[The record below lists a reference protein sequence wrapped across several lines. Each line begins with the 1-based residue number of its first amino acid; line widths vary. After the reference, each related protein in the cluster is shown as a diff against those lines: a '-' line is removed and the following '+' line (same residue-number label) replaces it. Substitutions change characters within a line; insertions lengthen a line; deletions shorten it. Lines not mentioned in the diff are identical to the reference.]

1 MSVLMTG
8 PTKIKHKPIAIF
20 NPLPW
25 QIAPWRD
32 LSPIL
37 LLTGSAGGGKS
48 RLAAEKI
55 LAFCWKYPRSMAVML
70 RKTRE
75 SMMNSTVLFM
85 ERTVIANQV
94 GVRHFN
100 SKNRFEYAN
109 GSILAYGGMKD
120 EEQREQIR
128 SIGQEGRVDIVWME
142 EATKFKEDDYQEVL
156 ARMRGTAAP
165 WRQVILSTN
174 PSHPQHWIHQRLM
187 LGGEAS
193 IHYSKAADNPHN
205 PPEYLETLGRLT
217 GILAQ
222 RLRDGK
228 WVQAEGIVYPEFDE
242 DNLTD
247 NEPDPERP
255 IELGVD
261 DGYVNPRAILFIQR
275 TDNEILVFDEIYHS
289 KHLPEVCVAETVERV
304 QSWPWPLDDQ
314 VQEDL
319 KELIARKLPEIAIC
333 PSEAVELRK
342 RFRDADIPV
351 RKGTHKIVE
360 GIKLVRSLILD
371 GQGYRT
377 LKVNRR
383 CTNLINEIM
392 GGYKYPEL
400 GSKRDD
406 ENPIDENNHAC
417 DAFRYWA
424 WVRAKT

>member
-1 MSVLMTG
+1 MIGLT
-8 PTKIKHKPIAIF
+8 PQTKIKPVAIF
-20 NPLPW
+20 EPLPW

-32 LSPIL
+32 LAPIM

-48 RLAAEKI
+48 RLAAEK
-55 LAFCWKYPRSMAVML
+55 LHAFCWKYPRSMAVML

-75 SMMNSTVLFM
+75 SMQNSTVLFM
-85 ERTVIANQV
+85 ERTIISKSD
-94 GVRHFN
+94 GVRHLI

-128 SIGQEGRVDIVWME
+128 SIGQEGRVDIAWLE

-156 ARMRGTAAP
+156 ARMRGAAAP
-165 WRQVILSTN
+165 WTQVILSTN
-174 PSHPQHWIHQRLM
+174 PGPPNHWINERLI
-187 LGGEAS
+187 LGGEATV
-193 IHYSKAADNPHN
+193 HYSRAQDNPYN
-205 PPEYLETLGRLT
+205 PVEYLEALGRLT

-242 DNLTD
+242 GNLTD
-247 NEPDPERP
+247 KEPDPERP

-275 TDNEILVFDEIYHS
+275 TDTEILVFDEIYHS
-289 KHLPEVCVAETVERV
+289 KHLPEVCVGETIERCEKMG
-304 QSWPWPLDDQ
+304 WP
-314 VQEDL
+314 
-319 KELIARKLPEIAIC
+319 KPEIAIC

-342 RFRDADIPV
+342 RFRNADIPT

-360 GIKLVRSLILD
+360 GVKLVRSLILD
-371 GQGYRT
+371 GNGYRT
-377 LKVNRR
+377 LQVNRR
-383 CTNLINEIM
+383 CTNFINELV
-392 GGYKYPEL
+392 GGYRYPEK
-400 GSKRDD
+400 GSRRDD
-406 ENPIDENNHAC
+406 ENPLDEDNHAA
-417 DAFRYWA
+417 DALRYWA